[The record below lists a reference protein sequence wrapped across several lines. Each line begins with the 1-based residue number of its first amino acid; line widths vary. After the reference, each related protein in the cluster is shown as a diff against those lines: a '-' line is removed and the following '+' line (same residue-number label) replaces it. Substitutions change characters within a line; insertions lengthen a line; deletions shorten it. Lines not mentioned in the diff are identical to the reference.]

1 MPMQVQARLKFTELD
16 TNHDGTLD
24 EQELRKLASWVWL
37 SFQPGSKPLTPE
49 EMARES
55 TKLLQLSDKN
65 DDGVVDLGEFT
76 AWFEGV
82 FSSLSLCQVVHTA
95 RVETSSS
102 VETSSNTASRFELEL
117 MKLKERASNAQAI
130 IESLGEDT
138 DSASLSPSTNTSSQI
153 ASPAAELEDS
163 IRQSDTAERIY
174 SELDRI
180 ETIILNRQTDANLVN
195 NVKFLWTD
203 LCVTGAGQ
211 G

>member
-55 TKLLQLSDKN
+55 IRLLQLSDKN

-82 FSSLSLCQVVHTA
+82 CSSLSLCRIVSTE
-95 RVETSSS
+95 RLDSSS
-102 VETSSNTASRFELEL
+102 RMEAV
-117 MKLKERASNAQAI
+117 
-130 IESLGEDT
+130 
-138 DSASLSPSTNTSSQI
+138 
-153 ASPAAELEDS
+153 
-163 IRQSDTAERIY
+163 
-174 SELDRI
+174 
-180 ETIILNRQTDANLVN
+180 
-195 NVKFLWTD
+195 
-203 LCVTGAGQ
+203 
-211 G
+211 